1 MRLHDVQQLMNDL
14 AHVLSEA
21 LAGFEGV
28 NGLQYFNVELDFLL
42 GNSIGTDTEKHGYDN
57 VEVVVED

>member
-1 MRLHDVQQLMNDL
+1 MNDL
-14 AHVLSEA
+14 AHMLSEA

-57 VEVVVED
+57 VEVIVED